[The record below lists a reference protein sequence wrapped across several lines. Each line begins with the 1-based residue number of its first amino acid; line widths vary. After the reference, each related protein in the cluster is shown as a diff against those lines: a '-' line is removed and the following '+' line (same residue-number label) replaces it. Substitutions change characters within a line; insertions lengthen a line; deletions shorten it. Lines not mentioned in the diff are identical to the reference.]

1 MDEDENESE
10 FVFKTATSPKLNSN
24 TNTPEASKLNSE
36 SSINSIT
43 EKLATSSIDIN
54 NDNAN
59 DIQVKPE
66 IKTNPKFPA
75 LDAFI
80 AEKKKEMDTEL
91 AKLSKERLEEFIR
104 REKEADELKEQELKT
119 KLDTSITNKDL
130 NLTNNSN
137 SNKSKNETEEK
148 EKQSAEEIDRKE
160 EEMFKE
166 MREKAKETWKELE
179 QEYQAGL
186 EQMYTEQSARL
197 SNESQLQES
206 LKVSGRVFDKEL
218 FEKVVERCGKGRNT
232 AYGKEKMSRFWEVL
246 DRKYPKD
253 ANASKSPHNK
263 QDDDKLLASLLG

>member
-1 MDEDENESE
+1 MDNKSEDED
-10 FVFKTATSPKLNSN
+10 FVFKTATSPKLDLNSNSN
-24 TNTPEASKLNSE
+24 TPKASKFDSE

-43 EKLATSSIDIN
+43 EKLISSSIE
-54 NDNAN
+54 
-59 DIQVKPE
+59 IQVKPE
-66 IKTNPKFPA
+66 IKTNIKLPA

-80 AEKKKEMDTEL
+80 AEKKKEIDTEL
-91 AKLSKERLEEFIR
+91 AKLSEERLEEFIN
-104 REKEADELKEQELKT
+104 REKEADEMKEQELKT
-119 KLDTSITNKDL
+119 KLNNSITNKDF
-130 NLTNNSN
+130 NLSKRSN
-137 SNKSKNETEEK
+137 DLTEQ

-166 MREKAKETWKELE
+166 MRESAKETWKELE

-206 LKVSGRVFDKEL
+206 LKVSGSVFDKDL

-232 AYGKEKMSRFWEVL
+232 VYGKEKMSRFWEVL

-253 ANASKSPHNK
+253 AKSPHNK